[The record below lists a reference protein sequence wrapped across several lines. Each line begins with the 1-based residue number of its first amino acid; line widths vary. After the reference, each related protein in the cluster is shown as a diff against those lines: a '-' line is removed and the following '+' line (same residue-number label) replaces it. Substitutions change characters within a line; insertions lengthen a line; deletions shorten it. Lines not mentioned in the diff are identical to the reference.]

1 MPHGSSDQKKPYFD
15 EELHTAYLTTK
26 YTCDQYVLKVGRS
39 HPDFDDFL
47 VREDFSTYVF
57 ITAWNPRS
65 KVLSEAENLARGQKL
80 QLRLEELGLVFM
92 PAAAHDPSEKWAV
105 ERGVFIFNAGTEVVL
120 KLATIWEQ
128 NAVVIGVR
136 GGAPGLLWA

>member
-15 EELHTAYLTTK
+15 EELHAAYLTTK
-26 YTCDQYVLKVGRS
+26 YTCGRYALKIGRS

-65 KVLSEAENLARGQKL
+65 KALSEAENLARGQKL
-80 QLRLEELGLVFM
+80 QLRLKELGLVFM

-105 ERGVFIFNAGTEVVL
+105 EKGVFIFNAGTEVVL

-136 GGAPGLLWA
+136 GGIPELRWA